1 LEWRGWNLKQLFSEE
16 VDVFYF
22 FFACAA
28 LIAGYFVYG
37 KIVESQFGMDTCR
50 ATPACRLEDKVDYV
64 KMNPKTIY
72 MIQLLNIAGLGPI
85 FGPILGAL
93 YGPTALVWIVLG
105 SIFAGGVHD
114 YFSGM
119 MSVRYEGK
127 SIPDAVG
134 YNLGNFAKQ
143 FMNVFSVV
151 LLLLV
156 GVVFIVGPAKLLANK
171 IGFNLDKEMAVV
183 VWTGIIFAYYFLA
196 TILPIDKIIGRLYP
210 LFTVCLLIMAFGLSA
225 MLIVDGYTFFP
236 NGVGL
241 ANVHPKGLPIWP
253 LMFITIACGAISGFH
268 ATQSPM
274 MARCIPDEKCGR
286 PIFYGAMIGEGIIA
300 LVWATLGMTF
310 YQTPEALQAALAAG
324 GPAAVVDQV
333 ATNLMRPIDGFLASI
348 GVIILPIS
356 SGDTAFR
363 AARLIIADFSKIE
376 QKSVIKRLFIAL
388 PLFVVGFM
396 ITKTDFNIIWR
407 YFGFSNQTLA
417 TIVLWASAMYLV
429 RHGKLHWI
437 ATVPATFM
445 TAVCATYLCV
455 APEFPLHLSAEIGY
469 PIGIAVA
476 VACFVLFM
484 LKARNTPL
492 AVDAVDAP
500 GIIG

>member
-1 LEWRGWNLKQLFSEE
+1 M
-16 VDVFYF
+16 
-22 FFACAA
+22 

-37 KIVESQFGMDTCR
+37 KIVEANFGVDNCR
-50 ATPACRLEDKVDYV
+50 ATPACRMEDGVDFV
-64 KMNPKTIY
+64 KMDPKKIY
-72 MIQLLNIAGLGPI
+72 LIQLLNIAGLGPI

-93 YGPTALVWIVLG
+93 YGPAALVWIVLG
-105 SIFAGGVHD
+105 SIFAGAVHD

-119 MSVRYEGK
+119 LSVRYDGK

-134 YNLGNFAKQ
+134 YNLGKFAKQ
-143 FMNVFSVV
+143 FMNVFSIV

-156 GVVFIVGPAKLLANK
+156 GVVFVLGPAKLLANK
-171 IGFNLDKEMAVV
+171 IGFDLDNATAVML
-183 VWTGIIFAYYFLA
+183 WTGIIFAYYFLA
-196 TILPIDKIIGRLYP
+196 TILPVDKIIGRLYP
-210 LFTVCLLIMAFGLSA
+210 LFALALLIMAGGLTI

-241 ANVHPKGLPIWP
+241 ANVHPKGLPLWP

-268 ATQSPM
+268 ATQSPL

-286 PIFYGAMIGEGIIA
+286 PVFYGAMIGEGIIA

-310 YQTPEALQAALAAG
+310 YQTPEALQAVLAQG

-333 ATNLMRPIDGFLASI
+333 ATTLMGPIGGFLAII

-363 AARLIIADFSKIE
+363 SARLIIADFTNIG
-376 QKSVIKRLFIAL
+376 QRDIIKRLMIAV
-388 PLFVVGFM
+388 PLFAIGFL
-396 ITKTDFNIIWR
+396 ITKTEFGVIWR

-417 TIVLWASAMYLV
+417 TIVLWAAAMYLV
-429 RHGKLHWI
+429 RHGKIHWI
-437 ATVPATFM
+437 ATIPAVFM

-455 APEFPLHLSAEIGY
+455 APEFPLHLSETAGY
-469 PIGIAVA
+469 GIGIAVA
-476 VACFVLFM
+476 AVCFVWFM
-484 LKARNTPL
+484 FKARNTP
-492 AVDAVDAP
+492 VVVDAP
-500 GIIG
+500 DAPGTITGR

>member
-1 LEWRGWNLKQLFSEE
+1 M
-16 VDVFYF
+16 FYF
-22 FFACAA
+22 FLACAA
-28 LIAGYFVYG
+28 LIAGYFIYG
-37 KIVESQFGMDTCR
+37 KVVETQFGMDSCR
-50 ATPACRLEDKVDYV
+50 VTPACRMEDGVDYV
-64 KMNPKTIY
+64 KMSPKTIY
-72 MIQLLNIAGLGPI
+72 MVQLLNIAGLGPI

-93 YGPTALVWIVLG
+93 YGPAALVWIVLG
-105 SIFAGGVHD
+105 SIFAGAVHD

-119 MSVRYEGK
+119 MSVRYDGK

-143 FMNVFSVV
+143 FMNVFSVI

-156 GVVFIVGPAKLLANK
+156 GVVFILGPAKLLANK
-171 IGFNLDKEMAVV
+171 IGFSLDKDMAVM

-196 TILPIDKIIGRLYP
+196 TILPVDKIIGRLYP

-300 LVWATLGMTF
+300 LIWATLGMTF
-310 YQTPEALQAALAAG
+310 YQTPDALQAALANG
-324 GPAAVVDQV
+324 GPAGVVDQV
-333 ATNLMRPIDGFLASI
+333 ATTLMGPIGGFLAII

-363 AARLIIADFSKIE
+363 AARLIIADFGSVE
-376 QKSVIKRLFIAL
+376 QKSIAKRLLIAV
-388 PLFVVGFM
+388 PLFVIGFI
-396 ITKTDFNIIWR
+396 ITKTDFNVLWR
-407 YFGFSNQTLA
+407 YFGFANQLLA

-437 ATVPATFM
+437 ASVPAVFM
-445 TAVCATYLCV
+445 SAVCVTYLCV
-455 APEFPLHLSAEIGY
+455 APEFPFKLANEIGY
-469 PIGIAVA
+469 AIGAAAAVA
-476 VACFVLFM
+476 TFVAFF
-484 LKARNTPL
+484 LKARVTPVETC
-492 AVDAVDAP
+492 AVDSP

>member
-1 LEWRGWNLKQLFSEE
+1 M
-16 VDVFYF
+16 FYF

-50 ATPACRLEDKVDYV
+50 ATPACRLEDGVDYV

-93 YGPTALVWIVLG
+93 YGPAALVWIVLG

-210 LFTVCLLIMAFGLSA
+210 LFTVCLLIMAFGLST

-241 ANVHPKGLPIWP
+241 ANVHPKGLPMWP

-300 LVWATLGMTF
+300 LIWATLGMTF

-333 ATNLMRPIDGFLASI
+333 ATTLMGPIGGFLAII

-363 AARLIIADFSKIE
+363 AARLIIADFSKVE
-376 QKSVIKRLFIAL
+376 QKSVIKRLLIAV

-396 ITKTDFNIIWR
+396 ITKTDFNVIWR
-407 YFGFSNQTLA
+407 YFGFSNQALA

-445 TAVCATYLCV
+445 TAVCVTYLCV
-455 APEFPLHLSAEIGY
+455 APEFPLKLSNEIGY
-469 PIGIAVA
+469 TIGIASA
-476 VACFVLFM
+476 IACFVLFM